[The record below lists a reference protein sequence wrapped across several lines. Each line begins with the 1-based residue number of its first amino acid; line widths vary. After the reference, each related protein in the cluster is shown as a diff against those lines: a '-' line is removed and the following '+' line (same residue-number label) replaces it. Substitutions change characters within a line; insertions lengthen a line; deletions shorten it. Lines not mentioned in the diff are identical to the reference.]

1 MTLWNLTDWRPGAP
15 HSWRSLLSAA
25 TLPKTTLTR
34 TEFPRFAN
42 PHLKKERQEK
52 RPFIFLSRILNELTP
67 EQSESYGLDPS
78 ILPSSA
84 TNIQLSDLV
93 PPTHVEQPPPNCLD
107 VLSGPPDLN
116 VHGGGDGRGVE
127 LVMGGGRQG
136 NDRVSGVRQ
145 DGVQVS
151 PITPVIFYGAR
162 SAITAGVH
170 QFPANPPPCLG
181 PVTEICNPSPP
192 YSKYNTKKNEFN
204 GVVYCNSR
212 QSNYRRTSLSPIHH
226 RSSVGLQ
233 LSSHYSVHSTEI
245 RRMSV

>member
-1 MTLWNLTDWRPGAP
+1 MEKFAVSCYSSKDHTWWFRRNPRYCE
-15 HSWRSLLSAA
+15 
-25 TLPKTTLTR
+25 LTR
-34 TEFPRFAN
+34 TEFPRFAI
-42 PHLKKERQEK
+42 PQLKKERQEK

-67 EQSESYGLDPS
+67 KQWESYGLDPS

-170 QFPANPPPCLG
+170 QFPANLPPCLG
-181 PVTEICNPSPP
+181 PVTEICNPSPLTANIIL
-192 YSKYNTKKNEFN
+192 K
-204 GVVYCNSR
+204 
-212 QSNYRRTSLSPIHH
+212 RTSSLELYIVTPDRVTTEEPVYHLSTIDLVLGCSCPRIIV
-226 RSSVGLQ
+226 SKVLKFGG
-233 LSSHYSVHSTEI
+233 
-245 RRMSV
+245 